1 MSSSSDYD
9 VRLQAMAMRL
19 TQTTAKDTNLEST
32 DSSSDP
38 FETIRRNATWS
49 KLVQSSQGRGMLTQ
63 EQVTQAMGILG
74 NRPVDSP
81 PLSDPPPDEQS
92 ASSTPS
98 DPGHETTGVESSPYL
113 PPGEG
118 DDNNGDPPPDSPVP
132 DSSHSEGGLVGGAD
146 IDPFSESHRRN
157 CSRVSQLY
165 YFQDLVL
172 CHPFKWGAAL
182 VELDT
187 LHPGRWLAGSVIGL
201 YLSHHWLTVYATSHM
216 YYMDMEY
223 TTNPNLPTEEEVV
236 DYHRRNPLTP
246 EHGDAFD
253 HRPVVFVVHSH
264 QHYFV
269 VVFDYQNSRT
279 FMFGSSI
286 SVSGIV
292 VGAEHWLDWNGPLL
306 WTAVAQYYGW
316 PVPDVDGVHVMALRW
331 LQVSELSLLHLPYSL
346 STSVQNG
353 LDCGVVV
360 VAVVMELLKDGL
372 QFDTS
377 GRILK
382 PPIPCAHYT
391 RNVILTFISANA
403 LQLYRTWQ
411 RITRRAGD
419 QWGNARV
426 EDAEDIL
433 NQEGSIH
440 ISAAP
445 ISASLARAMAKCRL
459 CLKSQRDAAERQAE
473 EQHGSSQSDHRVR
486 SGGQSDQSDSHSQV
500 PEDAAPLP
508 DHLKKVKMMKGAR
521 NRNALNPRCPPAN
534 SKTIQLPPQ
543 RFIPLPSNRDFDE
556 YYQGPTIEDN
566 YDGPRYLYN
575 FPTNP
580 YAMHTEP
587 GPWSTFKDYGYRLE
601 PSFALMFNN
610 EQPIMVREHLLPIGE
625 RPAMVD
631 QLAHLE
637 KITGDYNLS
646 RNGKEGQT
654 IQVNDIVSMGM
665 EEMLQDTGGPNT
677 VESMKA
683 FVCGRDSTNDYIHFD
698 PNRDE
703 VEVDEDD
710 IVTTVDID
718 SMIWVTHEPVF
729 RNAVNVFVLPR
740 IAKKAPIWRHNH
752 VYVEIL
758 MPRSDEDKESPG
770 RDEWL
775 SKSFPLTAIPHTHF
789 ATIGMGAG
797 GIDVSVFFPRMIH
810 RDSMTGWRVNNI
822 PMVVQNTWLSE
833 IVLPSII
840 AASTEGCIEYV
851 DFTLEEWRWKAS
863 INERFQK
870 NKATPVHGS
879 NMQGLL
885 YSMRAIVRDNDELDM
900 FGSFFFVCDFRGAK
914 GITIGVDPY
923 ESLRREYPGIDW
935 EYALQRQNGQLFLDV
950 GISFHAITADN
961 MKLVGLWRLDAVNAS
976 YQAAGM
982 NKGVTHHSNTMAAV
996 GGRQSEAELFRMRSV
1011 QLNFRSTYNLVFESI
1026 RKPGA
1031 DSYFCNDDEAYDCSP
1046 AFLECCDRYMKIFQ
1060 GAKGKSYGV
1069 REELR
1074 GSGPAMLTVLENARE
1089 KVQTRVISLVRLS

>member
-1 MSSSSDYD
+1 
-9 VRLQAMAMRL
+9 
-19 TQTTAKDTNLEST
+19 
-32 DSSSDP
+32 
-38 FETIRRNATWS
+38 
-49 KLVQSSQGRGMLTQ
+49 
-63 EQVTQAMGILG
+63 
-74 NRPVDSP
+74 
-81 PLSDPPPDEQS
+81 
-92 ASSTPS
+92 
-98 DPGHETTGVESSPYL
+98 
-113 PPGEG
+113 
-118 DDNNGDPPPDSPVP
+118 
-132 DSSHSEGGLVGGAD
+132 
-146 IDPFSESHRRN
+146 
-157 CSRVSQLY
+157 
-165 YFQDLVL
+165 
-172 CHPFKWGAAL
+172 
-182 VELDT
+182 
-187 LHPGRWLAGSVIGL
+187 
-201 YLSHHWLTVYATSHM
+201 
-216 YYMDMEY
+216 
-223 TTNPNLPTEEEVV
+223 
-236 DYHRRNPLTP
+236 
-246 EHGDAFD
+246 
-253 HRPVVFVVHSH
+253 
-264 QHYFV
+264 
-269 VVFDYQNSRT
+269 
-279 FMFGSSI
+279 
-286 SVSGIV
+286 
-292 VGAEHWLDWNGPLL
+292 
-306 WTAVAQYYGW
+306 
-316 PVPDVDGVHVMALRW
+316 
-331 LQVSELSLLHLPYSL
+331 
-346 STSVQNG
+346 
-353 LDCGVVV
+353 
-360 VAVVMELLKDGL
+360 MELLKDGL
-372 QFDTS
+372 QFDAS

-391 RNVILTFISANA
+391 RNAILTCICSNVV
-403 LQLYRTWQ
+403 QLYKTWR
-411 RITRRAGD
+411 RIINRVGD
-419 QWGNARV
+419 QWDKARL
-426 EDAEDIL
+426 EDAEEIL
-433 NQEGSIH
+433 NQDGSIH
-440 ISAAP
+440 LSASP
-445 ISASLARAMAKCRL
+445 ILASLARAMAKCRP
-459 CLKSQRDAAERQAE
+459 CLQSQREAAERQVAE
-473 EQHGSSQSDHRVR
+473 EHASSQSDHRAR
-486 SGGQSDQSDSHSQV
+486 SGSQSDQSDSHSDV

-508 DHLKKVKMMKGAR
+508 EHLKKVKMMKGAR
-521 NRNALNPRCPPAN
+521 NRNALNPRCPLAN

-556 YYQGPTIEDN
+556 YYLGPTIEDN

-580 YAMHTEP
+580 FAMVTEP

-610 EQPIMVREHLLPIGE
+610 EKPIMVREHLLPVGE
-625 RPAMVD
+625 RAAMD
-631 QLAHLE
+631 SQLAHLE
-637 KITGDYNLS
+637 KITGDYNLT
-646 RNGKEGQT
+646 RNDGTEGQT
-654 IQVNDIVSMGM
+654 IRVDDVTSMGM
-665 EEMLQDTGGPNT
+665 EEMLLDTGGPNT
-677 VESMKA
+677 MESMKA
-683 FVCGRDSTNDYIHFD
+683 FVCGRDSTNGYIHFD

-710 IVTTVDID
+710 VVTTVDID
-718 SMIWVTHEPVF
+718 SMIWVTHDPVF

-752 VYVEIL
+752 VYVDIL
-758 MPRSDEDKESPG
+758 MPRSDEDKETPG

-863 INERFQK
+863 INERFHK
-870 NKATPVHGS
+870 NKTTPVHGG

-914 GITIGVDPY
+914 GITIGTDPY

-935 EYALQRQNGQLFLDV
+935 AYALQRKNGQLFLDV
-950 GISFHAITADN
+950 GISFHAITTEN
-961 MKLVGLWRLDAVNAS
+961 TKLVGLWRLDAVNAS

-996 GGRQSEAELFRMRSV
+996 GGRQSEAEVFRMRST

-1031 DSYFCNDDEAYDCSP
+1031 DSYFCDDDEAYDCSP

-1074 GSGPAMLTVLENARE
+1074 GSGPAMLTVLENARD
-1089 KVQTRVISLVRLS
+1089 KVQTQVISSVSMF